1 MRKVFKES
9 DLQIEFD
16 KKGYTCI
23 PFLSGKEVE
32 ILIKDY
38 FELLPE
44 RGGNLLGEDT
54 DFATADAVTYDFT
67 FIDRSSVYK
76 QKVFDRITGIF
87 MPRIATIL
95 EDYKPIIA
103 NFIFKKP
110 DGGEVPLHQNW
121 AFVDEEKYTSVS
133 LWCPLVDSNTA
144 NGTLQFVNGS
154 HKRYGKWRGPM
165 VPWELDSVKDQIIKK
180 HLTPID
186 RRAGEAIIL
195 DDSVIH
201 YSNINYT
208 KGLRL
213 AIQLILI
220 PAEAESIHYHMN
232 PNEDAKTIH
241 MIEVDRDFYM
251 GFNPWMKPKNTK
263 HIKNIKFKKSSL
275 SETEFLKI
283 LEGPRFDQTNTNLN
297 LLQRAKNKLMSTIRK

>member
-1 MRKVFKES
+1 MRKVFKQES
-9 DLQIEFD
+9 LQVELD
-16 KKGYTCI
+16 KKGYACI
-23 PFLSGKEVE
+23 PFLSTEEVDT
-32 ILIKDY
+32 LIKDY

-44 RGGNLLGEDT
+44 RGGNLLGEET
-54 DFATADAVTYDFT
+54 DFATADSITYDFT
-67 FIDRSSVYK
+67 FIDRSVDYK
-76 QKVFDRITGIF
+76 QKVFDRITEIF
-87 MPRIATIL
+87 MPRISTIL

-103 NFIFKKP
+103 NFIYKKP

-133 LWCPLVDSNTA
+133 IWCPLVDSNVK

-165 VPWELDSVKDQIIKK
+165 VPWELESIKDQIIEK

-186 RRAGEAIIL
+186 RKAGEAIVL

-208 KGLRL
+208 QGLRL

-220 PAEAESIHYHMN
+220 PAEAPSIHYHMD
-232 PNEDAKTIH
+232 PKEDTEKIQ
-241 MIEVDRDFYM
+241 MIEVDRNFYM
-251 GFNPWMKPKNTK
+251 GFNPWMKPKN
-263 HIKNIKFKKSSL
+263 IKDIKTIKFKKNSL
-275 SETEFLKI
+275 NETEFLKA
-283 LEGPRFDQTNTNLN
+283 LKGPRFDEKGRDLN
-297 LLQRAKNKLMSTIRK
+297 LLQKLKKIWM